1 MSSSTPNT
9 PNTSYGDSDSSNDTS
24 AVYYTADVLEKE
36 TSESG
41 SGELGV
47 SGQGQSESNVEAESN
62 QSESGSTESEVR
74 ESEVPELVDAF
85 RPILN
90 SDADA
95 VFRVQIGFMKYVNT
109 IRTFHLEYIL
119 LGMLIAIYLPAAAWL
134 SLAYI
139 FALPNLVCLQH
150 FDWLLLLRKKY
161 FMLLPLVLVGI
172 VSSDVYATYCLS
184 RVFQRTF

>member
-1 MSSSTPNT
+1 MSSSTPDT
-9 PNTSYGDSDSSNDTS
+9 PNTSYGDSDSSN
-24 AVYYTADVLEKE
+24 YTPILHDAADVLEKE
-36 TSESG
+36 SESG
-41 SGELGV
+41 SEELKPQV
-47 SGQGQSESNVEAESN
+47 DIP
-62 QSESGSTESEVR
+62 

-85 RPILN
+85 KPIMN

-119 LGMLIAIYLPAAAWL
+119 LGMLIAIYLPALAWL
-134 SLAYI
+134 ALAYV
-139 FALPNLVCLQH
+139 FALPTLICLQH

-161 FMLLPLVLVGI
+161 FMLLPIVLVGI
-172 VSSDVYATYCLS
+172 ITSDVYAMYCLT

>member
-9 PNTSYGDSDSSNDTS
+9 PNTSYDDSDSSN
-24 AVYYTADVLEKE
+24 YTPVLHDAAHVLEKE

-41 SGELGV
+41 SEEPKP
-47 SGQGQSESNVEAESN
+47 QI
-62 QSESGSTESEVR
+62 
-74 ESEVPELVDAF
+74 EVPELVDAF
-85 RPILN
+85 KPILN

-95 VFRVQIGFMKYVNT
+95 VFRVQIAFMKYVNT
-109 IRTFHLEYIL
+109 IRSFHLEYIL
-119 LGMLIAIYLPAAAWL
+119 LGMLIAIYLPAVAWL
-134 SLAYI
+134 SLAYV
-139 FALPNLVCLQH
+139 FALPNLLCLQH

-172 VSSDVYATYCLS
+172 VTSDVYAMYCLS